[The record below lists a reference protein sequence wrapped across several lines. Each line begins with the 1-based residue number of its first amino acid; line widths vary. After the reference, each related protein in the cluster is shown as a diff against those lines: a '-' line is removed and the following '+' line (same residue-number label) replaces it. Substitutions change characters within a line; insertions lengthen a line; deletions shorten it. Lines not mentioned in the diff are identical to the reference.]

1 MAEHSRSAYLAID
14 RYRAAGEDAEY
25 FVNDGHGFHSNDARG
40 TVTAKAP
47 HDAVT
52 CVGAVGERGQFVRPT
67 SF

>member
-1 MAEHSRSAYLAID
+1 MAAPFAPQNLPKP
-14 RYRAAGEDAEY
+14 EY